1 MAFKPIRS
9 PRGAIIQGSN
19 GRVQLIWNNGCAPKM
34 NAVLSKKQEI
44 IDSEVLRRC
53 APLVPKRTGALE
65 RSGTLGTVIGSGEVQ
80 YIAPYARAQYYN
92 TSQTRSY
99 DPRRGGMWFEC
110 MKTAN
115 RAALLRL
122 INSK

>member
-99 DPRRGGMWFEC
+99 DSRRGGMWFER

>member
-19 GRVQLIWNNGCAPKM
+19 GRVQLIWNNGCAPGLNK
-34 NAVLSKKQEI
+34 VISLKQEK
-44 IDSEVLRRC
+44 IDSEVLRLC
-53 APLVPKRTGALE
+53 APMVPKRTGALE
-65 RSGTLGTVIGSGEVQ
+65 RSGTLGTVTGSGEVQ

-99 DPRRGGMWFEC
+99 DPRRGGMWFER
-110 MKTAN
+110 MKVAH
-115 RAALLRL
+115 RAQIERL